1 MVSLNARKLTR
12 SSEELKVTT
21 TYNNIIFQ
29 VAQGGYTEDLGVM
42 KKKLS
47 IEFESLTSAHLAYV
61 DQLEQEGASAF
72 EHTSHNDCQ
81 HWENYFVEI
90 INKVTNAHYKI
101 DWAKAK
107 YETKEFLGSYQ
118 HGRALLSDKM
128 DSV

>member
-1 MVSLNARKLTR
+1 MLGCPLLVLLPLLAPSVATLEEEDWGSFVIG
-12 SSEELKVTT
+12 SSCVLEAYL
-21 TYNNIIFQ
+21 
-29 VAQGGYTEDLGVM
+29 AQGGYTEDLGVM

-90 INKVTNAHYKI
+90 INKVTDAHYKI
-101 DWAKAK
+101 NRTKDKS
-107 YETKEFLGSYQ
+107 ETNF
-118 HGRALLSDKM
+118 GRST
-128 DSV
+128 